1 MNIKFLK
8 LSIIM
13 TIAMVVMSA
22 CEKDSVDPGANPGG
36 NDSINTGMDS
46 LDFSPFVMTYE
57 DFITPNDVQIIS
69 SDTTLISVSSAFAEK
84 MGIIDFENRP
94 VTIWRT
100 IGTVPFV
107 RIIKDAKVESDK
119 IILTTT
125 RGEFCDMFKD
135 LEVSLVSDLYVD
147 RDYVPKKITRAGTDE
162 EVTDISGKYIDSEGV
177 YHPAVVIFDKN
188 SPIAQSIKTRT
199 GTDKNYFTA
208 EEYLENNLTWDMVNL
223 NTDFEFDYKYPSKP
237 KDGESNFKAS
247 AHIKGKVGVSARLSA
262 YANLS
267 IGFFKINKLETGVRG
282 SAGATAKVSVLL
294 QEKLK
299 KEWEQ
304 DLAFLGETSMVFWL
318 GWVPVPFTVVNTL
331 KQKTEAS
338 ASASVELYAS
348 GKYTLDFEK
357 GCAYDSG
364 NGWRSTSKESK
375 VSKSFKFEGVR
386 GTAKAETNTGTYYE
400 VGFYLCGCAG
410 PTLSFGPSIG
420 ATAEVEAKVN
430 TDAEIEVKATANAY
444 AGLSGE
450 VGAKVK
456 VFSYKLAEWKTT
468 FDLLKVTLF
477 DGSLS
482 WKYTEDSWG
491 TLKADWTNIM
501 TQDSDTWT
509 WDE

>member
-22 CEKDSVDPGANPGG
+22 CEKDSVDV
-36 NDSINTGMDS
+36 DNTPEN
-46 LDFSPFVMTYE
+46 LSPFVMTYE

-69 SDTTLISVSSAFAEK
+69 LDTTLISVSSAFADK
-84 MGIIDFENRP
+84 MGLTEFKDRP

-107 RIIKDAKVESDK
+107 RIVTDAKFESDK

-125 RGEFCDMFKD
+125 KGEFCDMFTD
-135 LEVSLVSDLYVD
+135 LEVSLVSDLYIN
-147 RDYVPKKITRAGTDE
+147 RNYIPKKATRAGSDE
-162 EVTDISGKYIDSEGV
+162 EYTDISGKYIDSEGV
-177 YHPAVVIFDKN
+177 YHPAVVIFDEN

-208 EEYLENNLTWDMVNL
+208 EEYLENNLTWDRVNL
-223 NTDFEFDYKYPSKP
+223 NTDFEFDYEYPGKSDK
-237 KDGESNFKAS
+237 KDGGNDFKGS
-247 AHIKGKVGVSARLSA
+247 AHIKGKVGVSAKLSA

-267 IGFFKINKLETGVRG
+267 IGFAKVNKFEVGVKG
-282 SAGATAKVSVLL
+282 SAGASAKVGVSI

-299 KEWEQ
+299 QKWEQ
-304 DLAFLGETSMVFWL
+304 DIAFLGETSMVFWL

-348 GKYTLDFEK
+348 GKYTLAFEK
-357 GCAYDSG
+357 GCEYKYG
-364 NGWRSTSKESK
+364 YGWKSTSKETKST
-375 VSKSFKFEGVR
+375 KSFKFDGIK
-386 GTAKAETNTGTYYE
+386 GSAKAEAKTGTYYE
-400 VGFYLCGCAG
+400 LGFYLCGSAG
-410 PTLSFGPSIG
+410 PTMSFGPSIG
-420 ATAEVEAKVN
+420 ASAKVEATANPDSGVKVE
-430 TDAEIEVKATANAY
+430 ASANAY

-450 VGAKVK
+450 IGAKIK
-456 VFSYKLAEWKTT
+456 VFSYKLAEWNTG
-468 FDLLKVTLF
+468 FDLFNVTLF

>member
-1 MNIKFLK
+1 MRFKFLK

-22 CEKDSVDPGANPGG
+22 CEKDSVDVDKTPEN
-36 NDSINTGMDS
+36 M
-46 LDFSPFVMTYE
+46 SPFVMTYE

-69 SDTTLISVSSAFAEK
+69 SDTTLISVSSAFADKIGLTEFK
-84 MGIIDFENRP
+84 NRP

-107 RIIKDAKVESDK
+107 RIVTDAKFESDK

-125 RGEFCDMFKD
+125 KGEFCDMFTE
-135 LEVSLVSDLYVD
+135 LEVSLVSDLYIN
-147 RDYVPKKITRAGTDE
+147 RDYIAKKVTRNGTAE
-162 EVTDISGKYIDSEGV
+162 EYTDISGKYKDSKGV
-177 YHPAVVIFDKN
+177 CHPAVVIFDEN

-208 EEYLENNLTWDMVNL
+208 EEYLENNLAWDMVNL
-223 NTDFEFDYKYPSKP
+223 NTDFEFDYEYPGKSDK
-237 KDGESNFKAS
+237 KDGGNSFKAS
-247 AHIKGKVGVSARLSA
+247 AHIKGKVGVSAKLSA

-267 IGFFKINKLETGVRG
+267 IGFAKVNKFEVGVKG
-282 SAGATAKVSVLL
+282 SAGASAKVGVSI

-299 KEWEQ
+299 QKWEQ
-304 DLAFLGETSMVFWL
+304 DIAFLGETSMVFWL

-348 GKYTLDFEK
+348 GKYTLSFEK

-375 VSKSFKFEGVR
+375 SSKNFKFDGIK
-386 GTAKAETNTGTYYE
+386 GSAKAEAKTGTYYE
-400 VGFYLCGCAG
+400 LGFYLCGCAG
-410 PTLSFGPSIG
+410 PTMSFGPSIG
-420 ATAEVEAKVN
+420 ASAKVEATANPDSGVKVE
-430 TDAEIEVKATANAY
+430 ASANAY

-450 VGAKVK
+450 IGAKIK
-456 VFSYKLAEWKTT
+456 VFSYKLAEWNTG
-468 FDLLKVTLF
+468 FDLFNVTLF

-491 TLKADWTNIM
+491 TLKSDWTNIM